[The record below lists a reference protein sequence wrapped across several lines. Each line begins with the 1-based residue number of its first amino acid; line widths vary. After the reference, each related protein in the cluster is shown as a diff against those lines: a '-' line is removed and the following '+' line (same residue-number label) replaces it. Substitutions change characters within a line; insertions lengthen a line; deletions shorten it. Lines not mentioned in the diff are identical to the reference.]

1 MDYINESVT
10 IRQMIPH
17 VSLVS
22 LSLMAT
28 QSAFCIFRFDENSR
42 NVRHAKCTW
51 TNWKTQNKN
60 KKHLLKIIYKK
71 QKHFVYSVSVKL
83 NLPFWEEVLLR

>member
-1 MDYINESVT
+1 MDYTDESVT

-28 QSAFCIFRFDENSR
+28 QSAFCIFRFGENSQ
-42 NVRHAKCTW
+42 NVRHAKCT
-51 TNWKTQNKN
+51 
-60 KKHLLKIIYKK
+60 
-71 QKHFVYSVSVKL
+71 
-83 NLPFWEEVLLR
+83 